1 MVIASE
7 LRAGMV
13 IRIEGQI
20 YKVVEVESKAGA
32 AKMSGVVKTQLIN
45 LRSGRIWEPHFRPQ
59 ERLEELQLHR
69 RMMEFLYAD
78 GDTCTFMRPDTFE
91 QIEVSSAIVGGAKNF
106 LQPGMELPVEFF
118 EGEAIRAVFPE
129 VAEARVA
136 TTAPP
141 SHSQRDSA
149 WKEAVL
155 ENGLAI
161 RVPLF
166 IAPGETVRVDVK
178 SGRCVERA
186 HTGQKRS
193 A

>member
-7 LRAGMV
+7 LRAGTV

-20 YKVVEVESKAGA
+20 HKVIEVESRAGA
-32 AKMSGVVKTQLIN
+32 AKMSGVVKAKLIN
-45 LRSGRIWEPHFRPQ
+45 VRSGRMWEPHFRPQ
-59 ERLEELQLHR
+59 ERLEDLQLER
-69 RMMEFLYAD
+69 RTMEFLYAV

-91 QIEVSSAIVGGAKNF
+91 QIDVPGSILGAATGF
-106 LQPGMELPVEFF
+106 LQPGMDLPVEFF
-118 EGEAIRAVFPE
+118 EGEAIGADFPA

-136 TTAPP
+136 KTASP
-141 SHSQRDSA
+141 SHAQRDTA

-161 RVPLF
+161 RVPSF

-178 SGRCVERA
+178 TGRYVERA
-186 HTGQKRS
+186 HNERKRS